1 MTNVPDDIREMWSDT
16 YKLFDLNF
24 KMKNTDE
31 EWKRFWEQANSIIE
45 KHKGEKIDCLY
56 KMINL
61 VAELLEDRMKAE
73 MGITRPCSL
82 EDAKLF

>member
-82 EDAKLF
+82 EDVKLF